1 MRRTPPHPDSHGA
14 SPHGAGPHGT
24 TPPGAPSR
32 RPTARRALLLGLPA
46 AGLVAA
52 LLPGTGLASSAG
64 PGDAVPV
71 GATAEVAPLAAGDD
85 VIANLWSWNWTSVA
99 AECTDV
105 LGPAGYAAVW
115 VAPPHESLAEPS
127 GAWWDLYQPF
137 SYQLSGR
144 LGSESDFAAM
154 ASACNAAGV
163 KVYTDA
169 VINHTAAIG
178 GTGYAGTQIS
188 DKYQPP
194 MYERADYNVDICDR
208 EISNYD
214 DKWEV
219 QNCELLGLPDLSTD
233 DPEVRAE
240 IAGYLNSQIALGVS
254 GFRVDAAK
262 HMPAADLEAI
272 VGALDTT
279 VDGSVPFVFHEV
291 FPGSTPQPDEYY
303 GSGRVLDFAMGDQL
317 KGAFQSDIAQ
327 LTGFGPGLLPAA
339 DSVAFV
345 TNHDTE
351 RDGRHLT
358 YRDGDTAVLANIF
371 QLAWS
376 EVPPTVYSGFEYAN
390 RDDSPP
396 AGDGGF
402 VTDTDCSAGWYCLN
416 RDPRITGMVAWRTA
430 TAGDGSVGE
439 IQSPQGNVIGF
450 DRGSGFVAIN
460 NAGEAA
466 SIQFATQLPDGTYDD
481 LLSEGNLQATV
492 SGGQLTVELP
502 AKSALAVHAG

>member
-1 MRRTPPHPDSHGA
+1 MRRTPPHP
-14 SPHGAGPHGT
+14 
-24 TPPGAPSR
+24 TPPRTTSR
-32 RPTARRALLLGLPA
+32 RAVLLGLPV

-52 LLPGTGLASSAG
+52 LLPGTGQAA
-64 PGDAVPV
+64 PGEPQPLPAER
-71 GATAEVAPLAAGDD
+71 TAEVAPAAAGHD

-99 AECTDV
+99 GECTDV

-154 ASACNAAGV
+154 AQACNDAGV
-163 KVYTDA
+163 RVYTDA

-240 IAGYLNSQIALGVS
+240 IVGYLNAQIAVGVS

-272 VGALDTT
+272 VGALDST
-279 VDGSVPFVFHEV
+279 VDGSAPFVFHEV
-291 FPGSTPQPDEYY
+291 FPGSTPQPDEYF
-303 GSGRVLDFAMGDQL
+303 GSGRVLDFAVGDQL
-317 KGAFQSDIAQ
+317 KGAFQSDISQ
-327 LTGFGPGLLPAA
+327 LTGFGSGLLPAG

-358 YRDGDTAVLANIF
+358 YRDGDTAVLANVF

-376 EVPPTVYSGFEYAN
+376 EAPPTVYSGFEYAG

-396 AGDGGF
+396 AGEGGF
-402 VTDTDCSAGWYCLN
+402 VTDTDCDNGWYCLN
-416 RDPRITGMVAWRTA
+416 RDPRITGMVGWRNA
-430 TAGDGSVGE
+430 VAGDGQVGE
-439 IQSPQGNVIGF
+439 IQSPQSNVIGF
-450 DRGSGFVAIN
+450 DRGNGFVAIN
-460 NAGEAA
+460 NADQAA
-466 SIQFATQLPDGTYDD
+466 TVQFVTQLPDGSYDD
-481 LLSEGNLQATV
+481 VLGGGGQATV

-502 AKSALAVHAG
+502 AKSAVAVQTG